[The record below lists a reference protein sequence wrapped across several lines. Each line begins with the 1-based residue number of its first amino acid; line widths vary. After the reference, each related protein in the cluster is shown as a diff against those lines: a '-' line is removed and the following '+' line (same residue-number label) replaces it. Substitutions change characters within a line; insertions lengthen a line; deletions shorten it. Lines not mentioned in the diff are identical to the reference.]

1 MPGFKRSQFYNLT
14 PNEEKLLSCK
24 ICSNILKDPMITSCC
39 HQIYCFD
46 CITKMNKC
54 PNDDSPLSENQL
66 VMAPNAIV
74 NLIEKL
80 QVFCDNRINGCEK
93 IVLLEELKQHL
104 DECEFKLYKVC
115 TVCGNRYANDSCHE
129 CSESLLFNNICLKR
143 ENNELKSQ
151 IQKLEET
158 VKCLKSG
165 FEKEI
170 EKLNQKI
177 KIIETFVDENLVT
190 LMTKSE
196 FIKKECEHFQ
206 NLLMKTKSVAEVNY
220 NRETFD
226 IKSDEE
232 NNVQKQYYDFSGKF
246 KLICTDDINEFLE
259 VFGVSFVG
267 RKLLKAQN
275 PMIDISVAN
284 QLFTIKTI
292 TAFKTHEIK
301 FFIGKEFEE
310 QRVDGKTVKTVINAI
325 ENKLIQTMFDEKEV
339 MIIREFIGDCLK
351 VITTVFYELN
361 GYKKNVTI
369 IQIFQKI

>member
-1 MPGFKRSQFYNLT
+1 
-14 PNEEKLLSCK
+14 
-24 ICSNILKDPMITSCC
+24 
-39 HQIYCFD
+39 
-46 CITKMNKC
+46 MNKC

-284 QLFTIKTI
+284 QLFTIKT
-292 TAFKTHEIK
+292 HEIK